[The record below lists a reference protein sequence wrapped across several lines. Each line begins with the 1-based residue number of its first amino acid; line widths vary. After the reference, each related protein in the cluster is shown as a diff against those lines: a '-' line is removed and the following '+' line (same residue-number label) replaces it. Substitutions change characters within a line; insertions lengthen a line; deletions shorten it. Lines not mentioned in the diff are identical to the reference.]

1 MPFYIRKYSQK
12 THKTQIEDAVL
23 NSLMYIPSNSKR
35 FRTPSYVVLND
46 FNINGGISFHSSNQI
61 YDDAFFTLQ
70 LIRQHVDDSV
80 SVISIEDGAVPII
93 RANINNNPDAQ
104 RGIVV
109 DMSGVITELRNS
121 SDLQFRQK
129 LSWMSFLFFILGFVM
144 FIVSL
149 PDTRITMNEAYV
161 IFMNFVNS
169 MISKYITWIQPPQIQ
184 PSITFKL
191 F

>member
-23 NSLMYIPSNSKR
+23 NSLTYIPSNSKR

-46 FNINGGISFHSSNQI
+46 FNVNGGISFHSSNQI

-70 LIRQHVDDSV
+70 LVRQHVDDSV
-80 SVISIEDGAVPII
+80 SVISIEDGAVPIV
-93 RANINNNPDAQ
+93 RVNVNNKSEAQ

-109 DMSGVITELRNS
+109 DMSGVISELRNS
-121 SDLQFRQK
+121 SDIQFRQK
-129 LSWMSFLFFILGFVM
+129 LSWVSFLFFILGFVM

-149 PDTRITMNEAYV
+149 PDTRLSLDQAYLVV
-161 IFMNFVNS
+161 ISFVNS
-169 MISKYITWIQPPQIQ
+169 IMSKYVTWIQPPQIQ